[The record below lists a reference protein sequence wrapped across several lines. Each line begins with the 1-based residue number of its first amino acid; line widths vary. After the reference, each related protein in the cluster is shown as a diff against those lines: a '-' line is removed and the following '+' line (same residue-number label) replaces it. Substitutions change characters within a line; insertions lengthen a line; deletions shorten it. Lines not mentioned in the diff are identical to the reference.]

1 MKLTSPRFY
10 RKEEKKLK
18 RLHRWVSRKKKGS
31 ENRKKAKKRLARFY
45 DKINNRRKD
54 WVHKTTT
61 KLAELYDAIILE
73 DLNVKGMQQFTIGV
87 SKSVTLDFSWS
98 EFVRLVEYKLEER
111 GKYVIKVDRF
121 FLSSKQCST
130 CGYTHTTLRLSER
143 EWTCSL
149 YGAVHDQDVNASRN
163 VYSEG
168 CRTLDELGVSIQC
181 TVGTKGPIDDA
192 CGGEVSPHFEA
203 TSLKQETIC
212 L

>member
-1 MKLTSPRFY
+1 MDHRST
-10 RKEEKKLK
+10 LK
-18 RLHRWVSRKKKGS
+18 R
-31 ENRKKAKKRLARFY
+31 NRLARLY
-45 DKINNRRKD
+45 DKINNRCKE
-54 WVHKTTT
+54 WVHKMTT

-73 DLNVKGMQQFTIGV
+73 DLNMKGMQQFTTGV

-111 GKYVIKVDRF
+111 GKYVIKVDGF
-121 FLSSKQCST
+121 FPSSKQCST

-143 EWTCSL
+143 EWTCPSC
-149 YGAVHDQDVNASRN
+149 GTVHDRDVKASRN

-168 CRTLDELGVSIQC
+168 CRILDELGVSIQC
-181 TVGTKGPIDDA
+181 TVGKKGTIDDA
-192 CGGEVSPHFEA
+192 CGDEVSPHFEA